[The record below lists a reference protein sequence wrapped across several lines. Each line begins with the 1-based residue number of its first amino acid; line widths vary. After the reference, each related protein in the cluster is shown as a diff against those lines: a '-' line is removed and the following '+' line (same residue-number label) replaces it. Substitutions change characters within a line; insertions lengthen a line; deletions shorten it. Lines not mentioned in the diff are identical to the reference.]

1 MNIYEVLRTKPH
13 SERHLARY
21 VKFIQSRRPQEGR
34 LEQHHI
40 CPKASDLFPQYKSF
54 RDYPWNRIALTYRE
68 HYIAHLLLWKVYGG
82 SQSVALQHMT
92 RGTTKKS
99 RLYESIR
106 ASGYTHTEETKM
118 KMRGRNLSEEH
129 KAKLKAGSTGNKN
142 NLGRVFTKETKAKL
156 SAKFTGIKKG
166 PMSEATKEK
175 LRQSQL
181 LRNAIC
187 TTRRFRV

>member
-13 SERHLARY
+13 SERHLTRY

-34 LEQHHI
+34 LEKHHI

-54 RDYPWNRIALTYRE
+54 RNYPWNGIALTYRE

-92 RGTTKKS
+92 RGTTRKS

-106 ASGYTHTEETKM
+106 SAGYTHTEETKM
-118 KMRGRNLSEEH
+118 KMRGRSLTEDH
-129 KAKLKAGSTGNKN
+129 KAKLKVGSTGNQN
-142 NLGRVFTKETKAKL
+142 NLGRVLTADHKAKL

-166 PMSEATKEK
+166 PMPETTKEK
-175 LRQSQL
+175 LRQARL

-187 TTRRFRV
+187 TIRQKRV

>member
-21 VKFIQSRRPQEGR
+21 VKFIQSRQPREGR
-34 LEQHHI
+34 LEKHHI

-54 RDYPWNRIALTYRE
+54 RDHSWNRISLTYRE

-92 RGTTKKS
+92 RGMTRKS

-106 ASGYTHTEETKM
+106 AAGYTHTEETKM
-118 KMRGRNLSEEH
+118 KMRGRRLSEEH
-129 KAKLKAGSTGNKN
+129 KAKLKAGSAGNKN
-142 NLGRVFTKETKAKL
+142 NVGRVLTDDHKAKL

-166 PMSEATKEK
+166 PMPEATKEK
-175 LRQSQL
+175 LRQSRL

-187 TTRRFRV
+187 TIRPERV